1 MPVLITCHFLHLP
14 GYTRARARTHTHT
27 HTHTH
32 SLEHIPR
39 TLGQGKWGLSYL
51 MSQTLQNLKIQAIC
65 SNYASR
71 RALVTYIH
79 KHVLSMDVSTTIMS
93 MLATSTKP
101 RRFMASGKLGALN
114 FGSRLKQLWRKAPMA
129 LSSWGADHSGSEG
142 GGAGCLCTFCAV
154 DNCGFHMLGSAPP
167 CALLEAQ
174 DTFAVYRKGCW
185 WG

>member
-1 MPVLITCHFLHLP
+1 
-14 GYTRARARTHTHT
+14 
-27 HTHTH
+27 
-32 SLEHIPR
+32 
-39 TLGQGKWGLSYL
+39 

-129 LSSWGADHSGSEG
+129 LSSWGADLGMEGEIVKGRKCFLVHSMK
-142 GGAGCLCTFCAV
+142 V
-154 DNCGFHMLGSAPP
+154 LGSLVGTVGTAANKDSHEQGEMEV
-167 CALLEAQ
+167 C
-174 DTFAVYRKGCW
+174 RS
-185 WG
+185 